1 MTILLPIFVK
11 KRKFLTPFFA
21 EQCSILH
28 NSSKRPTNLA
38 PQAESCF
45 IKEEFSYQWKKA
57 NVVPVHKKSDKQS
70 LKNYR
75 PISLQPIFG
84 KFFERIIYNNIFEYL
99 TTNKLISD
107 NQSGFKPGDSCV
119 NQLLSIT
126 HEIYHSLDNGLEVRG
141 VFLDISKAF
150 DKVWHERLILKLN
163 QYGISENL
171 LRLIKCFLKN
181 HKQRVVLN
189 GQTSSW
195 INVLAG
201 VPQGSIL
208 GPLLFLIHIN
218 DLSDDL
224 SSNPN
229 LFPDDTSSFFSCTQQ
244 KHFSKR
250 T

>member
-1 MTILLPIFVK
+1 M
-11 KRKFLTPFFA
+11 
-21 EQCSILH
+21 
-28 NSSKRPTNLA
+28 
-38 PQAESCF
+38 
-45 IKEEFSYQWKKA
+45 
-57 NVVPVHKKSDKQS
+57 
-70 LKNYR
+70 
-75 PISLQPIFG
+75 
-84 KFFERIIYNNIFEYL
+84 
-99 TTNKLISD
+99 
-107 NQSGFKPGDSCV
+107 
-119 NQLLSIT
+119 
-126 HEIYHSLDNGLEVRG
+126 YHSLDNDLEVRG
-141 VFLDISKAF
+141 VFSDISKAS
-150 DKVWHERLILKLN
+150 DKVWPKGMILKLN

-171 LRLIKCFLKN
+171 LRLIKFFLKN